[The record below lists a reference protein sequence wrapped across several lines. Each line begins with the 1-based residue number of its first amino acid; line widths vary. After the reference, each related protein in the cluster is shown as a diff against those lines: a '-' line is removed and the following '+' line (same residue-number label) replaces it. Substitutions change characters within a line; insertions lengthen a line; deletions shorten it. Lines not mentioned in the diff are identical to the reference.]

1 MFPFSNDNWY
11 DTVALLWNI
20 YVGDFTTAQL
30 VEEKEHFLSRLCYVS
45 TKSDLNLNLPIDEL
59 VEEHSSIAP
68 DRVSSN
74 FVFVVDADASVDA
87 SSLTLS
93 REILQC
99 DDTATIGGDDV
110 QCYQDLLRLWGN
122 HPNRPG
128 PLHADIVSR
137 AFEDVKLETTGV
149 DTVLTNMQTFVF
161 DIQSKPVAQTMDIDK
176 PTALLLH
183 GPPGTGKTT
192 TIRRLLTSAGVF
204 VVYVGSAAELKR
216 PYIGET
222 EKIIKFL
229 FDQCKLHSEQ
239 LCAIFLDEIDNITE
253 SRNGDSGSHKQD
265 WISLLLRI
273 IGSEDY
279 PNLLLIGSTNR
290 KSKMDEAILRPG
302 RMDEQYFFPTLG
314 GHARW
319 ELFKDAMKDFS
330 ALSWSLKKDRYLF
343 RMATTNFSGS
353 GVRKIASQLST
364 SVLMDGLKEDLQ
376 RAPLREVL
384 KILLDRDERA
394 LFDGGDMAELI
405 KWIDSESFDYRN
417 PAELSSRD
425 IPPSGVILIWEK
437 GREIAFQSWG
447 NQMRLVDLSVFGRS
461 VTQTRVFCAILA
473 LYKGYV
479 HVLDGGAVKDNKV
492 DEKAVE
498 RVFDEAREMSCLEGS
513 IVFVNVD
520 DLVGIQEVVD
530 TTFYEWRQN
539 GKEMDKFERV
549 AVQRLQATH
558 VGQQTSDCAKR
569 HYRHHGE
576 IAELSA
582 AEDKVESLAPGIGK
596 REETVDISMSFKRP
610 EVIHLLL
617 SKLQDFAGWT
627 EGRKCGFVLKCEN
640 KVLRAHFKEYI
651 GVVEED
657 QIVEEAVDEDDVS
670 AAETEPSLERDGKVL
685 LKLAKCFGKNAD
697 WLRQGAGDEVG
708 KWRGIRILDFKD
720 ELGGVRVCEINWSK
734 ESLHGDLGAAEKLWS
749 KLNGLYYFDL
759 SDNGLTGSILLGG
772 LEYCQGLDLSRN
784 NLSGDISC
792 LDKLKRLKLERLK
805 LVNGS
810 KDRPDENFKEV
821 SSVLCRLEFCCRTN
835 RSALLFV
842 SRVR

>member
-1 MFPFSNDNWY
+1 MKK
-11 DTVALLWNI
+11 AE
-20 YVGDFTTAQL
+20 DFDAA
-30 VEEKEHFLSRLCYVS
+30 FLS
-45 TKSDLNLNLPIDEL
+45 
-59 VEEHSSIAP
+59 
-68 DRVSSN
+68 
-74 FVFVVDADASVDA
+74 
-87 SSLTLS
+87 SL
-93 REILQC
+93 
-99 DDTATIGGDDV
+99 G
-110 QCYQDLLRLWGN
+110 
-122 HPNRPG
+122 
-128 PLHADIVSR
+128 
-137 AFEDVKLETTGV
+137 
-149 DTVLTNMQTFVF
+149 
-161 DIQSKPVAQTMDIDK
+161 
-176 PTALLLH
+176 
-183 GPPGTGKTT
+183 
-192 TIRRLLTSAGVF
+192 
-204 VVYVGSAAELKR
+204 
-216 PYIGET
+216 
-222 EKIIKFL
+222 L
-229 FDQCKLHSEQ
+229 F
-239 LCAIFLDEIDNITE
+239 
-253 SRNGDSGSHKQD
+253 
-265 WISLLLRI
+265 
-273 IGSEDY
+273 
-279 PNLLLIGSTNR
+279 
-290 KSKMDEAILRPG
+290 
-302 RMDEQYFFPTLG
+302 
-314 GHARW
+314 
-319 ELFKDAMKDFS
+319 
-330 ALSWSLKKDRYLF
+330 
-343 RMATTNFSGS
+343 
-353 GVRKIASQLST
+353 
-364 SVLMDGLKEDLQ
+364 
-376 RAPLREVL
+376 
-384 KILLDRDERA
+384 LDRDERA
-394 LFDGGDMAELI
+394 LFDGGDLEMTV
-405 KWIDSESFDYRN
+405 KGRN
-417 PAELSSRD
+417 SLSLCRRLCRTQLVSMPRN
-425 IPPSGVILIWEK
+425 GVLCVWEK
-437 GREIAFQSWG
+437 GQEIAYQSWG
-447 NQMRLVDLSVFGRS
+447 DQARSIGLSPLGRKM
-461 VTQTRVFCAILA
+461 TQLRGLCGGIA
-473 LYKGYV
+473 LREGATYV
-479 HVLDGGAVKDNKV
+479 HVLDGGAIKDDKIDAEVVK
-492 DEKAVE
+492 

-596 REETVDISMSFKRP
+596 REETVDISLSFKRP

-697 WLRQGAGDEVG
+697 WLRQGAGDDVG
-708 KWRGIRILDFKD
+708 KWRGIRIHDFKD

-734 ESLHGDLGAAEKLWS
+734 ESLQGDLGAAEKLWS
-749 KLNGLYYFDL
+749 KLNGLNWLFL

-835 RSALLFV
+835 RSALRIV